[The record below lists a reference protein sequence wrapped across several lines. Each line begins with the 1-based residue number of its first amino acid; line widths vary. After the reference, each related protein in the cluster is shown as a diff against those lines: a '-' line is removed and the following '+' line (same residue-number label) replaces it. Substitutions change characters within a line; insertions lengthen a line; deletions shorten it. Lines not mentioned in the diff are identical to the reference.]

1 MSTAGLIDPTK
12 TGKYPVVLSDAL
24 LGKKPS
30 EVYTGVRYNH
40 RPDVPPDSA
49 KLRQNATKGSYDLT
63 YGEKGGLHKYRGNR
77 SNNENQYALIFDP
90 KREVFVLHK
99 IDSTFN
105 MNLAQT
111 PGNKDAE
118 SLKREYPHLK
128 NSSAEVSSSRAKGA
142 AASQGTKAQKKAEPK
157 PKPKPKPAAAPAK
170 QKTGSDEEESDDNDD
185 GGLEID
191 FGDTAAPNRDFSPA
205 FPPRRFSEFAEQND
219 EEEDDADGEDEDEEM
234 SDQEHFPLPSPIVH
248 QPAASA
254 TAPLPNNTISL
265 TFDDDSASDEDEEP
279 APAPVQYQQEQQDE
293 DEDMED
299 DLEAALEAE
308 LGAELESDVSEE
320 D

>member
-1 MSTAGLIDPTK
+1 M
-12 TGKYPVVLSDAL
+12 
-24 LGKKPS
+24 
-30 EVYTGVRYNH
+30 
-40 RPDVPPDSA
+40 
-49 KLRQNATKGSYDLT
+49 
-63 YGEKGGLHKYRGNR
+63 YGEKGGIHKYRGNR
-77 SNNENQYALIFDP
+77 TNDESQYVLIFDP

-99 IDSTFN
+99 VDSTFN

-128 NSSAEVSSSRAKGA
+128 NSGTEVTSSKSKTG
-142 AASQGTKAQKKAEPK
+142 AASQGAKTQKKSV
-157 PKPKPKPAAAPAK
+157 PKPAAPAAA
-170 QKTGSDEEESDDNDD
+170 QKRKNGSDDEDSDDDD

-191 FGDTAAPNRDFSPA
+191 FGETAAPNRDFSPA
-205 FPPRRFSEFAEQND
+205 FPPRRFSEFAEQNE

-234 SDQEHFPLPSPIVH
+234 SEQEHFPLPSPIVH
-248 QPAASA
+248 QPT
-254 TAPLPNNTISL
+254 TAVAPSVPNNTISL
-265 TFDDDSASDEDEEP
+265 TFDDDSASEEDEEP
-279 APAPVQYQQEQQDE
+279 APAPAPVQHQHHQDQDQDQ

-308 LGAELESDVSEE
+308 LGAESESDVSEE